1 MRVQQLPAE
10 LASSSPSIH
19 GRPRHPQDF
28 IDEGHATGE
37 AYQARRPDERK
48 LTIPISV

>member
-10 LASSSPSIH
+10 LASSSQSIH
-19 GRPRHPQDF
+19 GRPRHPQDS
-28 IDEGHATGE
+28 IDEDHATAE
-37 AYQARRPDERK
+37 AYQAGRPDERK